1 MEGDKLLTSQP
12 TLEIRPLRVK
22 QAQCP
27 KGSTGRMRPFA
38 FSIRPLSET
47 GIGGSRTHIRIVPAP
62 SGIFLRKLWPFCCKS
77 RNPNDSKNLAKV
89 DFEMTLR
96 LQCAVAPIRGSVVIF
111 LRNDVVPH
119 VATRNTR

>member
-1 MEGDKLLTSQP
+1 MEGAKLLTSQP

-22 QAQCP
+22 QEQCP

-47 GIGGSRTHIRIVPAP
+47 EFNGIGGSHPHQNRAGPPPAFF
-62 SGIFLRKLWPFCCKS
+62 SVNFGPFCCKS
-77 RNPNDSKNLAKV
+77 RDPNDSKNLAKV

-111 LRNDVVPH
+111 
-119 VATRNTR
+119 